1 MNAKALIALVVLVA
15 IGVVVLSSFY
25 YVDER
30 EKAIVF
36 KFGEIIRADAEPGL
50 HVKTPFIN
58 SVRYYDYRIQTM
70 DSDAEMYLTQEKK
83 NLVVDSFVK
92 WRISNVSRYYV
103 SVGGNPLNAQAR
115 LAQLVNDGLRAEFG
129 KRTVQEVISGDRRLI
144 MDIVREQTDNQAE
157 QYGIDV
163 IDVRLKRV
171 DLVEEISER
180 VYQRME
186 AERSRV
192 AKELRA
198 QGAEA
203 AEKIRAEADRQ
214 REIII
219 AEAFREA
226 ERVRGEGDATATA
239 TYAEAYGRNR
249 NFYALYRS
257 LDAYRNSF
265 RKAEDFLVLSPES
278 EFFRFFKQPHGERP
292 EHGPLAPA
300 EEETASRTRLGMD
313 AEAPRAA
320 ESNP

>member
-1 MNAKALIALVVLVA
+1 MSAKGIVALVVVVA
-15 IGVVVLSSFY
+15 IVVVGVSSLY

-36 KFGEIIRADAEPGL
+36 KFGEIIRSDAEPGL

-58 SVRYYDYRIQTM
+58 SVRYFDYRIQTM
-70 DSDAEMYLTQEKK
+70 DSDAELYLTQEKK
-83 NLVVDSFVK
+83 NLVVDSFAK
-92 WRISNVSRYYV
+92 WRISDVARYYV
-103 SVGGNPLNAQAR
+103 SVGGNPLNAENR

-144 MDIVREQTDNQAE
+144 MDIVREQTNNQAK

-171 DLVEEISER
+171 DLVEEVSER

-203 AEKIRAEADRQ
+203 AERIRAEADRQ

-226 ERVRGEGDATATA
+226 EQLRGEGDATATA
-239 TYAEAYGRNR
+239 VYAEAYGADRD
-249 NFYALYRS
+249 FYALYRS
-257 LDAYRNSF
+257 LDAYQNTFYRP
-265 RKAEDFLVLSPES
+265 EDFLVLSPDS

-292 EHGPLAPA
+292 ERGLLAPG
-300 EEETASRTRLGMD
+300 EEDPASTQLGMD
-313 AEAPRAA
+313 SATPRAA